1 MVFQRRGQHG
11 NPADYFARE
20 MAQYERGF
28 GDPGAEFWLGL
39 DKLATLTRDGG
50 AELMVKLETFQVI
63 DVSLFDCPFLPVVT
77 DSIIYV

>member
-1 MVFQRRGQHG
+1 MFQRRGQHG

-50 AELMVKLETFQVI
+50 AELMVKLETFEVTNGI
-63 DVSLFDCPFLPVVT
+63 KCIFISLPLSPALSQT
-77 DSIIYV
+77 L

>member
-50 AELMVKLETFQVI
+50 AELMVKLETFEVTMLESS
-63 DVSLFDCPFLPVVT
+63 VFHCPFLQAFLRL
-77 DSIIYV
+77 YN

>member
-1 MVFQRRGQHG
+1 MQWSQFNSGEWVVFQRRGQHG

-39 DKLATLTRDGG
+39 DKLATLTKDGG
-50 AELMVKLETFQVI
+50 AELIIELGTFEVLNG
-63 DVSLFDCPFLPVVT
+63 SFN
-77 DSIIYV
+77 